1 MSASNLQLERDLE
14 NGQVKSTPREIVMKY
29 FQHLP
34 WFSLSIAVFL
44 IGAYLQLRYSPRVY
58 QVSASILVKDPNP
71 TNSGSDKL
79 DNILTM
85 QPNKNINDEMQVM
98 HSRGMA
104 TRVVHSLGYE
114 VMYYNIGKIRTGVVY
129 PRESPITLEILRL
142 NDSIQPFDLQVFVID
157 EKTFSF
163 TEKGQPLYFG
173 QPFEN
178 SNGLFKLNRT
188 EVALSIYASRQF
200 VIGRVPA
207 EMRGRELIGGLSV
220 NQSGDATNILSLV
233 YETENPKMGVDILDK
248 FMDEY
253 RKAGLEDKKEQA
265 VGALGFINDQLVDV
279 SKELGGAEQNLQDY
293 REKNKVFDPT
303 QQSSLYITSS
313 SEIEKQITEQGVKIK
328 VVEIALKYV
337 TDTSIHYPIVV
348 SSLGIEEPAF
358 LLQIA
363 EFNRLQVQRESLI
376 KTTPR
381 ANPIVKTVDV
391 QVEKLRQTMIENLK
405 NIKAAYSLAM
415 NELTSQSNRA
425 MREMSL
431 MPGKEKQLL
440 DITRRQKI
448 LEELYSLLLQ
458 KKLETSISAASTIS
472 GVKVIEP
479 ALASGI
485 PVRPNSKGVYTLAF
499 FLGLL
504 IPGAVIFMIEFLND
518 KVRSRNDVQRITDA
532 PILGEIGHSNEGQTL
547 VVTKRSRKFIAE
559 QFRIIRTNL
568 QYVLPRVNKQVLMVT
583 STVSG
588 EGKTFVSI
596 NLGAVMALLGKK
608 TVIFEFDIRKPKIG
622 STLGLQSKKGI
633 TNFLIGN
640 ASFEELPTPVPG
652 TENLFIIPCGPVPPN
667 PAELLFSEKLA
678 ELIAKAR
685 EVYDVVVIDTAPV
698 GLVSDANTLGKFADA
713 TLYIIRHNHTFK
725 KQLRLLND
733 IYTDKRLPKVSIV
746 VNDIEKG
753 PGYGYQYG
761 YSYSNNSYG
770 YGYGGGYFEEEEVK
784 EDFFKRWKR
793 RLAFWK

>member
-1 MSASNLQLERDLE
+1 
-14 NGQVKSTPREIVMKY
+14 
-29 FQHLP
+29 
-34 WFSLSIAVFL
+34 
-44 IGAYLQLRYSPRVY
+44 
-58 QVSASILVKDPNP
+58 
-71 TNSGSDKL
+71 
-79 DNILTM
+79 
-85 QPNKNINDEMQVM
+85 
-98 HSRGMA
+98 
-104 TRVVHSLGYE
+104 
-114 VMYYNIGKIRTGVVY
+114 
-129 PRESPITLEILRL
+129 
-142 NDSIQPFDLQVFVID
+142 
-157 EKTFSF
+157 
-163 TEKGQPLYFG
+163 
-173 QPFEN
+173 
-178 SNGLFKLNRT
+178 
-188 EVALSIYASRQF
+188 
-200 VIGRVPA
+200 
-207 EMRGRELIGGLSV
+207 
-220 NQSGDATNILSLV
+220 
-233 YETENPKMGVDILDK
+233 
-248 FMDEY
+248 
-253 RKAGLEDKKEQA
+253 
-265 VGALGFINDQLVDV
+265 
-279 SKELGGAEQNLQDY
+279 
-293 REKNKVFDPT
+293 
-303 QQSSLYITSS
+303 
-313 SEIEKQITEQGVKIK
+313 
-328 VVEIALKYV
+328 
-337 TDTSIHYPIVV
+337 
-348 SSLGIEEPAF
+348 
-358 LLQIA
+358 
-363 EFNRLQVQRESLI
+363 
-376 KTTPR
+376 
-381 ANPIVKTVDV
+381 VDV